1 MDKFSE
7 DIISGMEIDI
17 LEPFILE
24 LIQYSNQLVDKVNEL
39 EDRIIILEEGV

>member
-1 MDKFSE
+1 MNKFSE
-7 DIISGMEIDI
+7 DIIAEMEIEA

>member
-7 DIISGMEIDI
+7 DIISGMEIDT

-39 EDRIIILEEGV
+39 EDRILILEEGV

>member
-7 DIISGMEIDI
+7 KSIAEMDLETM
-17 LEPFILE
+17 EPFILE

-39 EDRIIILEEGV
+39 EDKIIILEEGV